1 MAVKHYLAWTVMLA
15 ALPGATTLCNSCIV
29 DVGADASL
37 GFLDP
42 TMCCDEVDY
51 PFTFLAHFSAY
62 QHSITF
68 HLHEYYLLDTQ
79 IRVCQSVFYD
89 LFYNYDYVADDY
101 NIETY
106 CLEDYPIRCLP
117 DQLPN
122 PPELSFRTWSEDGV
136 LNITVPN
143 KPRPVLQT
151 HGQDYTLSSASV
163 WVTPMDTTVSGE
175 ENAMHTIATLSAVHM
190 GNAGTTEAASSVCVT
205 RITLATGVSIT
216 SPVASLSSHQL
227 VGKWDWNAAT
237 CVLWSRSHIAYV
249 LPTWCCT
256 TPHIASLEL
265 VDVTVQLLDS
275 HPHLPLD
282 QVTELLR
289 EACITVVNASYEN
302 SSSKEFH
309 FAMNKYQRNCLP
321 EKSQWEAVLES
332 SVNLNLPK
340 QDFLW
345 VGPLNK
351 SVEEGNLVLKCT
363 VYTSLLP
370 VRVSFFTGHH
380 QIFSREV
387 ESCYGH
393 YHDEVITF
401 WLEKDEDSINTTC
414 SFNNICTNN
423 TICTITLM
431 AEGYDPDL
439 DWEKFSVEVSQ
450 GNTTTQQSVVVEV
463 DPQLVVVVQPPS
475 AAVKKSGNTTLICTL
490 IGDWKWNEDC
500 EISWVFPVD
509 SGVFEVE
516 TPAWNVSYLYIKDL
530 ERSIT
535 VSCEVAIWRFC
546 DDRMNRSTSV
556 CVGRGCK
563 PEVVTIHCLEP
574 ETLFCPEQK
583 DASQTWHI
591 TPVNAMSYSNCPEGF
606 DGISKRVC
614 ELGQNDAAIWA
625 EPDYY
630 HCVYQPFSTLLK
642 RPVMRYLKRGFH
654 VAVDC
659 NSTVMEIKQLFE
671 ARRSMLLPR
680 EHVFIQDQMKY
691 LLKPGVTPVDI
702 EVFLRFFQEI
712 RKKMAS
718 NDAWQLIPLARTYLN
733 LVTGQRGACVLDD
746 LVLLVQD
753 IPAEWEYSN
762 EEHSKRLHLE
772 MAVQA
777 KEGKALHAGALVF
790 LDPRSIPAGVV
801 YDTESKQQVHGHKLT
816 GPVVE
821 IVVSTNNDMS
831 LVAENITVNMSY
843 YDLDVTTERNVCG
856 GAKVSGTL
864 AETLKWD
871 LTRCTVLNPGHRSRR
886 ITRCHC
892 QGPGVFAFIKMPEIQ
907 TDDSALKRPVVV
919 VVVVVVTCCAFILLL
934 LLVLLRVFLLSSASS
949 LSSGRRRQN
958 NGGSSLMNEL
968 KARMTSSMLCFSSD
982 TNAQSDIEM
991 DSMSSTSEAPH
1002 SSPGSTSVRSRRNN
1016 KDFYPDPHY
1025 LNMESA
1031 TDFKRFVHSHIYE
1044 NVFDH
1049 SEPKQQARQNSHVSD
1064 CEYMIPDDIHF
1075 PLFDDH
1081 ESDPDDSQC

>member
-151 HGQDYTLSSASV
+151 HGPYAKRPIFNITYDRRQT
-163 WVTPMDTTVSGE
+163 GE
-175 ENAMHTIATLSAVHM
+175 PA
-190 GNAGTTEAASSVCVT
+190 
-205 RITLATGVSIT
+205 
-216 SPVASLSSHQL
+216 
-227 VGKWDWNAAT
+227 
-237 CVLWSRSHIAYV
+237 HIADGENIPNLDMCSFNGYPV
-249 LPTWCCT
+249 LTLQADRSRLYAFKCQCVGDAYGHNCQWGGECNAHNRNTLCSTHGECRYYRGSIKCMCDQNHFGYRCEHHISSGQPLQPSACWEVGLECSHLCSLVKEPHCLCPPHLVLHNT
-256 TPHIASLEL
+256 THCIPRAQL

-892 QGPGVFAFIKMPEIQ
+892 QGPGVFAFIKMPE
-907 TDDSALKRPVVV
+907 LHL
-919 VVVVVVTCCAFILLL
+919 C
-934 LLVLLRVFLLSSASS
+934 LLV
-949 LSSGRRRQN
+949 
-958 NGGSSLMNEL
+958 
-968 KARMTSSMLCFSSD
+968 
-982 TNAQSDIEM
+982 
-991 DSMSSTSEAPH
+991 
-1002 SSPGSTSVRSRRNN
+1002 
-1016 KDFYPDPHY
+1016 
-1025 LNMESA
+1025 
-1031 TDFKRFVHSHIYE
+1031 
-1044 NVFDH
+1044 
-1049 SEPKQQARQNSHVSD
+1049 
-1064 CEYMIPDDIHF
+1064 DDGKTMVAAA
-1075 PLFDDH
+1075 
-1081 ESDPDDSQC
+1081 